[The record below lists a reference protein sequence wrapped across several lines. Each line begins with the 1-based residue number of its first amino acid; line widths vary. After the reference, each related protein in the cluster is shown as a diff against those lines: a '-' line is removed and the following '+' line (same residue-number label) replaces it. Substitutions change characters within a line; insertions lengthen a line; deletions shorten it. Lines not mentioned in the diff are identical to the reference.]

1 MLELQNFLVREQVA
15 VLRMT
20 DIYDILDPET
30 GKQVGIAE
38 EVRGTIATLLS
49 MIVNKNFLVRSIEIR
64 EHPEGALVFTMRKP
78 ATFFQPKVEVYDAQG
93 ERIGYFV
100 SKLFSFGGGFNVYDN
115 RDRVIAEIQGKW
127 TGWDFTFVT
136 PEGHE
141 MRRVTKKWAGM
152 LKQLFTSADN
162 YVVSIADD
170 LADQPIAKM
179 LLLAA
184 ALAIDIVYYDGKE

>member
-30 GKQVGIAE
+30 GTQVGLAE
-38 EVRGTIATLLS
+38 EVRGSFAMLLS
-49 MIVNKNFLVRSIEIR
+49 MFVNKNMLTRKIEVR

-78 ATFFQPKVEVYDAQG
+78 ATFFQPKVEVFDAQG

-115 RDRVIAEIQGKW
+115 RGSVFAEIRGKW
-127 TGWDFTFVT
+127 TGWDFTFLT
-136 PEGHE
+136 PDGHE
-141 MRRVTKKWAGM
+141 MGRVTKKWAGM

-162 YVVSIADD
+162 YVVSISDD
-170 LADQPIAKM
+170 LTDQPIAKM

>member
-1 MLELQNFLVREQVA
+1 MLDRQNFLVREKVA
-15 VLRMT
+15 LLRMT
-20 DIYDILDPET
+20 DAYDILDPDT
-30 GKQVGIAE
+30 GSQIGLAE
-38 EVRGTIATLLS
+38 EVRGPFATILS
-49 MIVNKNFLVRSIEIR
+49 MFMNKNMLTRKVEVR

-78 ATFFQPKVEVYDAQG
+78 ATFFQPKVEVLDAQG
-93 ERIGYFV
+93 ERVGYFV
-100 SKLFSFGGGFNVYDN
+100 SKLFSIGGGFNVYDN
-115 RDRVIAEIQGKW
+115 QDRVLAEIKGKW
-127 TGWDFTFVT
+127 TGWEFTFLT

-141 MRRVTKKWAGM
+141 MGRVTKTWAGT

>member
-141 MRRVTKKWAGM
+141 MGRVTKKWAGM